1 MADPNI
7 WDLAIVGGGYGG
19 AVTAME
25 TLRLARRPLRLL
37 IVEPRAAL
45 GRGIAYS
52 TPDDAHRLN
61 TRAKRMSLVSGDDS
75 HFTAWAQ
82 AYAQTTA
89 WPDTVDDDAFCPR
102 NWFGRYVSEQ
112 LAADIEASGST
123 FLHVT
128 DEALDIS
135 TDMGGWLIHLRR
147 NPPLT
152 ARQVVLAVGN
162 LPRREAALPGL
173 SSSDTRVLHAW
184 EVTRATVADDADV
197 LIIGSGLT
205 MVDAVLSLRDRG
217 HRGTIHAVSRHALL
231 PLAHSEAHGR
241 AQPLLSRSLR
251 VAARELRLGAE
262 LDKRSGRPW
271 QWRIDANR
279 HHAQALWSGLSAAE
293 KRRFLRHA
301 RTYWDVHRHRIAD
314 FVRARLDADIAAGQ
328 LILHAGRVGAIEPST
343 ESLRVHVHGRDG
355 DLRPIEVGLLLNSL
369 GFELDYRRS
378 DVPLVQGLMRSG
390 TARPGELG
398 LGFDTDG
405 TGRIRAADGKPWPSM
420 FTLGT
425 ARIGQLW
432 ETTAAHEI
440 RLQAAEVAGA
450 IVRGL
455 PPRPVDPSHPSTARA
470 PATTSP

>member
-1 MADPNI
+1 
-7 WDLAIVGGGYGG
+7 
-19 AVTAME
+19 
-25 TLRLARRPLRLL
+25 LRVVV
-37 IVEPRAAL
+37 IESRAEL

-61 TRAKRMSLVSGDDS
+61 TRAKRMSLVPGDDC
-75 HFTAWAQ
+75 HFTTWAQ
-82 AYAQTTA
+82 QRAQAAGWTA
-89 WPDTVDDDAFCPR
+89 TIDDDSFLPR
-102 NWFGRYVSEQ
+102 HWFGSYVNET
-112 LAADIEASGST
+112 LAAELEASGAT
-123 FLHVT
+123 FAHVA
-128 DEALDIS
+128 DEALDVS
-135 TDMGGWLIHLRR
+135 TDMAGWLVHLRS
-147 NPPLT
+147 NPPIT
-152 ARQVVLAVGN
+152 ARQAVLAVGN
-162 LPRREAALPGL
+162 QPRRGAALPGL
-173 SSSDTRVLHAW
+173 SSSDARVMHAW
-184 EVTRATVADDADV
+184 DVAKVELDPEVDV
-197 LIIGSGLT
+197 LIIGTGLT

-231 PLAHSEAHGR
+231 PLAHSESHGR

-279 HHAQALWSGLSAAE
+279 HHAQALWSGLPAGE

-314 FVRARLDADIAAGQ
+314 FERPRLDADVAAGK
-328 LILHAGRVGAIEPST
+328 LVLHAGRVGAIDPST
-343 ESLRVHVHGRDG
+343 TSLRIHVHPRIGATRV
-355 DLRPIEVGLLLNSL
+355 IEVGLLLNSL

-378 DVPLVQGLMRSG
+378 DAPLVQGLLRSG

-398 LGFDTDG
+398 LGFDTD
-405 TGRIRAADGKPWPSM
+405 TLGRVRAVDGRPWPTL

-440 RLQAAEVAGA
+440 RQQAAELAGA

-455 PPRPVDPSHPSTARA
+455 PPPLVSFSSISSATA
-470 PATTSP
+470 PP

>member
-1 MADPNI
+1 MEPDI
-7 WDLAIVGGGYGG
+7 WDLAIVGGGYAG
-19 AVTAME
+19 AVTAIE
-25 TLRLARRPLRLL
+25 TLRLTQRPLRVVV
-37 IVEPRAAL
+37 VEPRAEL

-61 TRAKRMSLVSGDDS
+61 TRAKRMSLVPGDDS

-82 AYAQTTA
+82 QRAPAGWTTA
-89 WPDTVDDDAFCPR
+89 IDDDSFLPR
-102 NWFGRYVSEQ
+102 HWFGRYVLET
-112 LAADIEASGST
+112 LAAEVGASGAT
-123 FLHVT
+123 LVHIA
-128 DEALDIS
+128 DEALDVS
-135 TDMGGWLIHLRR
+135 TDMAGWLVHLRR
-147 NPPLT
+147 NPPVT
-152 ARQVVLAVGN
+152 ARQAVLAVGN
-162 LPRREAALPGL
+162 QPRRGAALPGL
-173 SSSDTRVLHAW
+173 SSSDARVLHAW
-184 EVTRATVADDADV
+184 DVAQVDPAPDVDV

-279 HHAQALWSGLSAAE
+279 HHAQALWSGLSAGE

-314 FVRARLDADIAAGQ
+314 FVRSRLDADIAAGT
-328 LILHAGRVGAIEPST
+328 LVLHAGRVGAIEPT
-343 ESLRVHVHGRDG
+343 TTTLRIHVHSRTGGTRV
-355 DLRPIEVGLLLNSL
+355 IEAGLLLNSL

-378 DVPLVQGLMRSG
+378 DAPLVQGLLRSG
-390 TARPGELG
+390 VARPGELG
-398 LGFDTDG
+398 LGFDTD
-405 TGRIRAADGKPWPSM
+405 TLGRLRAVDGRPWPTL

-440 RLQAAEVAGA
+440 RQQAAELAGA

-455 PPRPVDPSHPSTARA
+455 PPPASSFLPKSTATA
-470 PATTSP
+470 SP